1 MSLQNVVTDW
11 IGSHGYAP
19 VFSRI
24 SECNFGGQSLKKY
37 YILLSSLIPQEI
49 FSFEQE
55 LENVYF
61 LYISF

>member
-1 MSLQNVVTDW
+1 MGIFPFSQVFQNVTLVG
-11 IGSHGYAP
+11 I
-19 VFSRI
+19 
-24 SECNFGGQSLKKY
+24 LKKY
-37 YILLSSLIPQEI
+37 YILLNSLIPQEV